1 MATADVS
8 VGSARAIV
16 LIPALEPGPELV
28 TLVAGLVDDDID
40 VLVVDDGSGPGFGDV
55 FDRCRRLGADVMHL
69 EENLGK
75 GGALRAGLVRVRRTH
90 PGCGVVTA
98 DADGQHTLVDIARV
112 RDVLDGVGAIDAI
125 GAEGGVCPAASHEIV
140 LGVRRF
146 DHDVPLRSRVG
157 NLASSWVLRL
167 ASGAALGD
175 TQTGLRG
182 LPPER
187 LAWAVEI
194 PGDRYEYE
202 YAMLVRAGR
211 EKIGLHQVP
220 IATVYL
226 DQNAASHFRP
236 VRDSLRVL
244 APVLAFSVSGLLAFA
259 LDTLV
264 LLLLATL
271 GAPLWLALVAAR
283 VLSAS
288 GNFAVNRMFVFTGER
303 SSRLAGAA
311 ARYAALAIIVLVAGV
326 LLLGAL
332 DGLGL
337 PLLVAKV
344 ATDLVLFVLSYA
356 VQRFVVFRAAGED
369 FVGQP
374 LPRHSS
380 RVHSN

>member
-8 VGSARAIV
+8 VGSARAVV

-40 VLVVDDGSGPGFGDV
+40 VLVVDDGSGLGFGDV

-75 GGALRAGLVRVRRTH
+75 GGALRAGLIRVRRTH

-98 DADGQHTLVDIARV
+98 DADGQHTLVDIGRV
-112 RDVLDGVGAIDAI
+112 RDVLDGVDGVGAIDAI

-187 LAWAVEI
+187 LAWATEI

-202 YAMLVRAGR
+202 YAMLARAGR

-259 LDTLV
+259 LDTV
-264 LLLLATL
+264 AFLLLATL
-271 GAPLWLALVAAR
+271 GSPLWLALSVAR

-288 GNFAVNRMFVFTGER
+288 GNFALNRAFVFAGAR

-369 FVGQP
+369 FVGP
-374 LPRHSS
+374 ALAAA
-380 RVHSN
+380 